1 MSEGNSKLRI
11 KLGAGELE
19 FDGTEQFMKDEI
31 IPMIKEIALM
41 GARGDLQAPPT
52 IEAKGTPIQLPPK
65 AMADVHLS
73 TSTVAAKLKAT
84 AATELAMAAVAHL
97 VLGQH
102 KHRITREEILTEMKS
117 ATFFY
122 KSSMTNNMT
131 NTLKQLVK
139 ATRLNEVATDTY
151 SLPHRE
157 KIALEEQLAQAD

>member
-19 FDGTEQFMKDEI
+19 FEGSEQFLKDEI
-31 IPMIKEIALM
+31 IPMVKEVVLA
-41 GARGDLQAPPT
+41 GVGGDLQTPPT
-52 IEAKGTPIQLPPK
+52 IDAKGTLIQLPPK
-65 AMADVHLS
+65 AMADVSLS

-84 AATELAMAAVAHL
+84 AASDLVMAAVAHL
-97 VLGQH
+97 VLGQE
-102 KHRITREEILTEMKS
+102 KHRITRDEILTEMKS

-139 ATRLNEVATDTY
+139 AGRLNEAAADTY
-151 SLPHRE
+151 SLPHKE
-157 KIALEEQLAQAD
+157 KVALEEKLAEAQ